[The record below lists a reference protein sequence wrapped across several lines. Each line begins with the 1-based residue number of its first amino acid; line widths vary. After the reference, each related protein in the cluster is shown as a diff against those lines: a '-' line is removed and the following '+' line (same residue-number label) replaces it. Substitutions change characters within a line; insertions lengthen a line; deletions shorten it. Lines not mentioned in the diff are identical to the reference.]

1 MNTLAALAASSYD
14 VLVVGG
20 GATGAG
26 VAWDAARRGLR
37 VALVERGDFGGGTSS
52 TSTKLAHGGVRYLEK
67 AVRSL
72 DLGQLRLVISALRER
87 AGLLRAA
94 PHLAHAE
101 ELAIPL
107 RSRWQSLYYGIGL
120 ALYERLA
127 GARSLGRTR
136 RVDAAAL
143 SRLAP
148 ALATAGYAGGVLF
161 FDGAFDD
168 ARFALELALSAES
181 AGARV
186 RSYTAVE
193 ELLRE
198 GRRVVGA
205 RVRDVLSGE
214 RAELRATQLVNCTG
228 PWADALREMAR
239 PGIAPRLRPSQ
250 GIHVVLERSWWP
262 GELGLLI
269 PKTPDGRVLF
279 ALPFE
284 GHLLV
289 GTTDTEVRDL
299 RVPPHAS
306 EADIAFVLETFGT
319 AIGRTVPRDAVR
331 AAWAGYRPLVA
342 AKGSRRTEA
351 LIRDHEVEVW
361 SEEGLL
367 SVLGG
372 KWTTY
377 RAMAEDAVDRLC
389 ELRGERRPCSTSGAT
404 LLRAAEPAALR
415 ADPALR
421 ALPAD
426 IAAHLVRYGSA
437 APALA
442 RAIAAEGS
450 ARIDPQHP
458 FTRSELRFCVAEE
471 HVRTVDDLLDRR
483 LRIGWVDE
491 RARARLAPSLA
502 PFLPSAPA
510 PAPGP

>member
-1 MNTLAALAASSYD
+1 MTTLAELAAPSYD

-20 GATGAG
+20 GATGTG

-67 AVRSL
+67 AVRSF

-94 PHLAHAE
+94 PHLAHAQ
-101 ELAIPL
+101 ELVIPL
-107 RSRWQSLYYGIGL
+107 RSRWQRLYYGLGL

-127 GARSLGRTR
+127 GKRSLGRTR
-136 RVDAAAL
+136 RVDGAELA
-143 SRLAP
+143 SRAP
-148 ALATAGYAGGVLF
+148 ALSGAGYAGGVVF

-168 ARFALELALSAES
+168 ARFALELALSAAS
-181 AGARV
+181 AGAAV

-193 ELLRE
+193 ELLFE

-205 RVRDVLSGE
+205 RLRDALSGE
-214 RAELRATQLVNCTG
+214 RAELRAAQLVNCTG
-228 PWADALREMAR
+228 PWADALRLAAR
-239 PGIAPRLRPSQ
+239 PGATPRLRPSQ
-250 GIHVVLERSWWP
+250 GIHVVLERAWWP

-289 GTTDTEVRDL
+289 GTTDTEVADPS
-299 RVPPHAS
+299 VPPRAS
-306 EADIAFVLETFGT
+306 EADIAFVLETFGA
-319 AIGRTVPRDAVR
+319 AIGRAVPRDAVR

-361 SEEGLL
+361 PEEQVLH
-367 SVLGG
+367 VLGG

-389 ELRGERRPCSTSGAT
+389 ELRGERRACTTHGAT

-415 ADPALR
+415 ADPALQ
-421 ALPAD
+421 ALPPD
-426 IAAHLVRYGSA
+426 IAAHLVRYGA
-437 APALA
+437 AAISLA
-442 RAIAAEGS
+442 RAIAAGGC
-450 ARIDPQHP
+450 ARLLPELP
-458 FTRSELRFCVAEE
+458 YTREELRFAIEE
-471 HVRTVDDLLDRR
+471 ERVRTAEDLLDRR

-491 RARARLAPSLA
+491 GARARLLPLVTSFLDGKDATAP
-502 PFLPSAPA
+502 
-510 PAPGP
+510 

>member
-1 MNTLAALAASSYD
+1 MTTLAELAAPSYD

-67 AVRSL
+67 AVRSF
-72 DLGQLRLVISALRER
+72 DLGQLRLVITALRER
-87 AGLLRAA
+87 AGMLRAA
-94 PHLAHAE
+94 PHLAHAQ
-101 ELAIPL
+101 ELVIPL
-107 RSRWQSLYYGIGL
+107 RSRWQRFYYGIGL
-120 ALYERLA
+120 AMYERLA
-127 GARSLGRTR
+127 GKRSLGRTR
-136 RVDAAAL
+136 CIDASAL
-143 SRLAP
+143 ARQAP
-148 ALATAGYAGGVLF
+148 ALAKAGYAGGVVF

-181 AGARV
+181 AGAMV

-193 ELLRE
+193 ELLRD

-214 RAELRATQLVNCTG
+214 RAELRATHLVNCTG
-228 PWADALREMAR
+228 PWADGLRGMAR
-239 PGIAPRLRPSQ
+239 AGAVPRLRPSQ

-284 GHLLV
+284 GRLLV
-289 GTTDTEVRDL
+289 GTTDTEVRDPQ
-299 RVPPHAS
+299 VPPRAS
-306 EADIAFVLETFGT
+306 EADLAFVLETFGA
-319 AIGRTVPRDAVR
+319 AIGRAVPRDAVR
-331 AAWAGYRPLVA
+331 ASWAGYRPLVA
-342 AKGSRRTEA
+342 AKGSRKTEA

-361 SEEGLL
+361 PEEGVL

-389 ELRGERRPCSTSGAT
+389 ELRGERRACTTQSAA
-404 LLRAAEPAALR
+404 LLRAADPAALR
-415 ADPALR
+415 ADPALS
-421 ALPAD
+421 ALPPD
-426 IAAHLVRYGSA
+426 LAAHLVRYGSA
-437 APALA
+437 APTLA
-442 RAIAAEGS
+442 RAIAADDH
-450 ARIDPQHP
+450 ARLLPDQPY
-458 FTRSELRFCVAEE
+458 TRAELRFALAHEHARTAE
-471 HVRTVDDLLDRR
+471 DLLDRR

-491 RARARLAPSLA
+491 ALRSRLLPLVSS
-502 PFLPSAPA
+502 FLLSPDPA
-510 PAPGP
+510 SR

>member
-1 MNTLAALAASSYD
+1 MPTLSALAATPYD

-67 AVRSL
+67 AVRSF

-94 PHLAHAE
+94 PHLAHAQ
-101 ELAIPL
+101 ELVIPL
-107 RSRWQSLYYGIGL
+107 RSRFQRLYYGIGL

-127 GARSLGRTR
+127 GRRSLGRTR
-136 RVDAAAL
+136 RVHAAELAH
-143 SRLAP
+143 LAP
-148 ALATAGYAGGVLF
+148 ALSQSGYAGGVVF

-168 ARFALELALSAES
+168 ARFALELVLSAES

-193 ELLRE
+193 ELLFE

-205 RVRDVLSGE
+205 RVRDVASGE
-214 RAELRATQLVNCTG
+214 RAELRATHLINCTG
-228 PWADALREMAR
+228 PWADALRLAAR
-239 PGIAPRLRPSQ
+239 AGAAPRLRPSQ
-250 GIHVVLERSWWP
+250 GIHVVLDRAWWP

-284 GHLLV
+284 GHVLV
-289 GTTDTEVRDL
+289 GTTDTEVRDPG
-299 RVPPHAS
+299 VPPHAS
-306 EADIAFVLETFGT
+306 EADIAFVLETFGA
-319 AIGRTVPRDAVR
+319 AIGRALPRDAVR

-361 SEEGLL
+361 PEEGML

-389 ELRGERRPCSTSGAT
+389 ELRGERRACTTQGAA
-404 LLRAAEPAALR
+404 LLRAADPATLR
-415 ADPALR
+415 ADPALQ
-421 ALPAD
+421 ALPPD

-437 APALA
+437 APVLA
-442 RAIAAEGS
+442 RAIAADGC
-450 ARIDPQHP
+450 ARLLPEQP
-458 FTRSELRFCVAEE
+458 FTAAELRFSVANEYA
-471 HVRTVDDLLDRR
+471 RTAEDLLDRR

-491 RARARLAPSLA
+491 ALRSRLFPLVTS
-502 PFLPSAPA
+502 FLISPDTASR
-510 PAPGP
+510 